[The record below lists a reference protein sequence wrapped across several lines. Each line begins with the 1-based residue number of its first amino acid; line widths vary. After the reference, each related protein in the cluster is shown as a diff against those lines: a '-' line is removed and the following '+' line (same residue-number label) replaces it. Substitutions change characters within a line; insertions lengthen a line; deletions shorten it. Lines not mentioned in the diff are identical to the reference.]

1 VRRARVDPRVDPHDP
16 SSGASRVFASDR
28 ASVLDGDV
36 ASRASTPSRPRRSSS
51 SILVHSSNAP
61 PSPVVFIL
69 FVVRSI
75 DDASLS
81 LTTAPSL

>member
-51 SILVHSSNAP
+51 STHPFVER
-61 PSPVVFIL
+61 SPVSRRFYS
-69 FVVRSI
+69 VRRSF
-75 DDASLS
+75 DRRRVSL
-81 LTTAPSL
+81 